1 MTETCELK
9 IGGMECAACVRRI
22 EKALV
27 RVPGVEK
34 AEVNLLA
41 GEGSFAYDPA
51 QTDPQAI
58 AEAIENIG
66 FESSTSSPSL
76 PVIGREGAG
85 GREGK
90 SWILAAALTLPVFIG
105 GMTMQAPFNNL
116 WLQLVLTTPVLFYC
130 GAEFWRGAWG
140 ALKQRTAD
148 MNTLV
153 VLGTGSAY
161 LYSVLATV
169 APMVLHTHHAYYES
183 AAVIVTLILFGR
195 WLEARAK
202 QRTGEAIEKL
212 LALQATIAHRVTE
225 NGDEDVAIEAIRRGE
240 NLRVRPG
247 ETVPVDGKIV
257 EGHSTLDES
266 LLTGEPLAVEKH
278 VGDTVTGGTINQT
291 GSFVFV
297 AERVGE
303 GTTLAKIVRLV
314 RKAQASKAPIQ
325 RLADQI
331 TAIFVPAV
339 LLIALGALVGWL
351 LAGRG
356 FAFAFSCAVTTLVI
370 ACPCALGLA
379 TPTAI
384 MVGVGR
390 GAELG
395 VLIRDAESLERLAGV
410 QSIALDKTGTL
421 TEGKPQVVASTL
433 SEQDFALLA
442 TAEVASEHPLARAFK
457 SPLPLGEGL
466 GRGDFTAVPGQGIT
480 ARVGG
485 HALRA
490 GNVGFIGVSE
500 PTDAPAEAT
509 LLHCEIDGTYRGYVA
524 VADTLRTTSAEAVKQ
539 LQALGLEVTLLTGDR
554 EVAAKAIAA
563 QVGITQV
570 IAEIRPEG
578 KAAEIAKLVKPA
590 MVGDGINDAPALAA
604 AEVGIAMGGGADVA
618 METAGI
624 TLTGGD
630 LRGVVRAILLARA
643 TVANIRQNYAFAFGY
658 NLIGI
663 PIAVSGNLNP
673 MLAALAMALS
683 SVSVVTNALRL
694 KRFRVG

>member
-22 EKALV
+22 EKALA

-66 FESSTSSPSL
+66 FEPSQTLPST
-76 PVIGREGAG
+76 GRVAEER
-85 GREGK
+85 GRVGLG
-90 SWILAAALTLPVFIG
+90 WILATALTLPVFIG
-105 GMTMQAPFNNL
+105 GMTMRHPFDNL

-202 QRTGEAIEKL
+202 RRTGEAIEKL

-278 VGDTVTGGTINQT
+278 VGDMVTGGTINQT

-351 LAGRG
+351 LVGRG

-421 TEGKPQVVASTL
+421 TEGKPRIIASTL
-433 SEQDFALLA
+433 SEQDLALLA
-442 TAEVASEHPLARAFK
+442 TAEVASEHPLARAFADAP
-457 SPLPLGEGL
+457 SPGGGGEVEA
-466 GRGDFTAVPGQGIT
+466 FTAVPGQGIT

-490 GNVGFIGVSE
+490 GNAGFIGASE

-524 VADTLRTTSAEAVKQ
+524 VADTLRPTSAEAVKQ
-539 LQALGLEVTLLTGDR
+539 LQALGMEVTLLTGDR

-570 IAEIRPEG
+570 IAQVRPEG